1 MTPSPE
7 SRLPCMQIQTIGF
20 LSHLFEKGIR
30 GPFMI
35 LAPLSTL
42 PNWVAEFQRFCPAM
56 STVLYHGSKK
66 ERAMLR
72 SQKMKMGAP
81 ICFLSLAK
89 GR

>member
-1 MTPSPE
+1 MFCQTC
-7 SRLPCMQIQTIGF
+7 LQIQTIGF

-42 PNWVAEFQRFCPAM
+42 PNWVSEFQRFCPAM

-66 ERAMLR
+66 ERTMLR
-72 SQKMKMGAP
+72 SQKMKMGV
-81 ICFLSLAK
+81 CLVLF
-89 GR
+89 